1 MLRVGLIG
9 LGAIGAAICD
19 VWDER
24 LCGTAELCA
33 VLVRPDRAIR
43 AAARLR
49 SKCRVVTDLAAFLA
63 EDMTFVVE
71 AAGHA
76 ALSEYGE
83 QVLLAGCELL
93 MMSVGALADDRLRE
107 RLERAAELG
116 HGRLLIPA
124 GALAGFDGL
133 MSLRAAGLASVTY
146 YSAKPP
152 CAWAGTAAEECCN
165 LEALEGHRVF
175 FSGTAREAAAAF
187 PRNANLAAAV
197 ALAGLG
203 FDRTNVE
210 LAADPSLKLNASR
223 IVAETETESERLDVT
238 LYSAAFEENP
248 KTSRITAMS
257 AISALQSQ
265 SARIGFR

>member
-9 LGAIGAAICD
+9 LGAIGTAICD
-19 VWDER
+19 AWDER
-24 LCGTAELCA
+24 LGGIARLCA
-33 VLVRPDRAIR
+33 ILVRPDC
-43 AAARLR
+43 AADVAKRL
-49 SKCRVVTDLAAFLA
+49 SNDHRVVTEIAALLAQ
-63 EDMTFVVE
+63 DPTFVVE
-71 AAGHA
+71 AAGHQ

-83 QVLLAGCELL
+83 QVLRAGCELL
-93 MMSVGALADDRLRE
+93 IMSVGALADDALRE

-152 CAWAGTAAEECCN
+152 GAWSGTAAEDCCDLDS
-165 LEALEGHRVF
+165 LEEYRVV

-203 FDRTNVE
+203 FDRTRVE
-210 LAADPSLKLNASR
+210 LAADPALKVNASR
-223 IVAETETESERLDVT
+223 IIAETESERLDVT
-238 LYSAAFEENP
+238 LYSAPFEENP